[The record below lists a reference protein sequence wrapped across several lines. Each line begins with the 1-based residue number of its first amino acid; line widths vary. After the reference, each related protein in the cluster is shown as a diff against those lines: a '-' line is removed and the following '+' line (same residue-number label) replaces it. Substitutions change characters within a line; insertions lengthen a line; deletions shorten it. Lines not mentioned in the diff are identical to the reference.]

1 MPDMLPGT
9 QNYKQYLRPI
19 NTMSIP
25 AAYLGVILI
34 WSTTPLAIQWS
45 GVGADFMFPLLVRML
60 IGLVACLVLMRVL
73 RISMVRSRAALN
85 AYVAAGTGIFGAM
98 LLVYWGAR
106 YVPSG
111 LIAVLFGL
119 IPLFT
124 GLIGMVINDAE
135 RLTPAK
141 LAGIVLGLAGLVVIF
156 GAGAKIGAQAL
167 PGIAAILCAVA
178 IQAASLVW
186 VKRTGVA
193 LPVLALTT
201 GALTLVV
208 GLLLPLWLVL
218 FGQVPQWSMRAGLST
233 LYLGIFGSVAGF
245 TLYFYVTKHLQAGQ
259 VALITLITP
268 VSALLLGQTL
278 NGERPGAD
286 VWLGTVLILLGLG
299 MHQWRLLVRMAR

>member
-1 MPDMLPGT
+1 
-9 QNYKQYLRPI
+9 
-19 NTMSIP
+19 MSIP

-45 GVGADFMFPLLVRML
+45 GTGTDFIFPLLVRML
-60 IGLVACLVLMRVL
+60 IGLVVCVMLMRGL
-73 RISMVRSRAALN
+73 RVKMVHTRAALN
-85 AYVAAGTGIFGAM
+85 AYVAAGAGIFGAM

-124 GLIGMVINDAE
+124 GLIGVWMSGAE

-141 LAGIVLGLAGLVVIF
+141 LAGIALGLAGLIVIF
-156 GAGAKIGAQAL
+156 GAGAKISAQAL
-167 PGIAAILCAVA
+167 PAIAAILAAVA
-178 IQAASLVW
+178 IQATSLVW
-186 VKRTGVA
+186 VKRTGATV
-193 LPVLALTT
+193 PVLALTT

-208 GLLLPLWLVL
+208 GLLLPLWLML
-218 FGQVPQWSMRAGLST
+218 FGHVPQWSMRAGLSM

-245 TLYFYVTKHLQAGQ
+245 SLYFYVTKYLQAGQ

-268 VSALLLGQTL
+268 VSALLLGQML
-278 NGERPGAD
+278 NGERPGLD
-286 VWLGTVLILLGLG
+286 VWLGTALILLGLG
-299 MHQWRLLVRMAR
+299 AHQWRLFVRMAR

>member
-1 MPDMLPGT
+1 
-9 QNYKQYLRPI
+9 
-19 NTMSIP
+19 MSIP

-45 GVGADFMFPLLVRML
+45 GGGADFMFPLLVRMV
-60 IGLVACLVLMRVL
+60 IGLVVCTVLVHTL
-73 RISMVRSRAALN
+73 RIPMPRSRAALN
-85 AYVAAGTGIFGAM
+85 AYVAAGSGIFGAM

-124 GLIGMVINDAE
+124 GLIGMWVTDAE

-141 LAGIVLGLAGLVVIF
+141 LAGIVLGLAGLIVIF

-186 VKRTGVA
+186 VKRTGA
-193 LPVLALTT
+193 AIPALALTT

-208 GLLLPLWLVL
+208 GLLLPLWWVL
-218 FGQVPQWSMRAGLST
+218 FGQVPQWSVRAGLST
-233 LYLGIFGSVAGF
+233 LYLGIFGSVVGF

-268 VSALLLGQTL
+268 VSALLLGQWL
-278 NGERPGAD
+278 NGEQPGFD
-286 VWLGTVLILLGLG
+286 IWLGTALILLGLG
-299 MHQWRLLVRMAR
+299 VHQWRLLVPART

>member
-1 MPDMLPGT
+1 
-9 QNYKQYLRPI
+9 
-19 NTMSIP
+19 MSIP

-45 GVGADFMFPLLVRML
+45 GGGADFMFPLLVRMV
-60 IGLVACLVLMRVL
+60 IGLVVCTVLVHAL
-73 RISMVRSRAALN
+73 RIPMPRSRAAFN
-85 AYVAAGTGIFGAM
+85 AYVAAGSGIFGAM

-124 GLIGMVINDAE
+124 GLIGMWMTDAE

-141 LAGIVLGLAGLVVIF
+141 LAGIVLGLAGLIVIF

-186 VKRTGVA
+186 VKRTGA
-193 LPVLALTT
+193 AIPALALTT

-208 GLLLPLWLVL
+208 GLLLPLWWVL
-218 FGQVPQWSMRAGLST
+218 FGQVPQWSVRAGLST
-233 LYLGIFGSVAGF
+233 LYLGIFGSVVGF

-268 VSALLLGQTL
+268 VSALLLGQWL
-278 NGERPGAD
+278 NGEQPGFD
-286 VWLGTVLILLGLG
+286 IWLGTALILLGLG
-299 MHQWRLLVRMAR
+299 VHQWRLLVPART

>member
-1 MPDMLPGT
+1 
-9 QNYKQYLRPI
+9 
-19 NTMSIP
+19 MSVP

-60 IGLVACLVLMRVL
+60 IGLVVCLILMRVL
-73 RISMVRSRAALN
+73 RIRMVRSRAALN
-85 AYVAAGTGIFGAM
+85 AYVAAGSGIFGAM
-98 LLVYWGAR
+98 LLVYWAAR

-124 GLIGMVINDAE
+124 GLIGVWMSDAE

-141 LAGIVLGLAGLVVIF
+141 LAGIVLGLAGLIVIF
-156 GAGAKIGAQAL
+156 GAGAKISAQAL

-186 VKRTGVA
+186 IKRTGVA
-193 LPVLALTT
+193 IPVLALTT
-201 GALTLVV
+201 GALVLVV
-208 GLLLPLWLVL
+208 GLLVPLWLAL
-218 FGQVPQWSMRAGLST
+218 FGHVPQWSMRAGLST
-233 LYLGIFGSVAGF
+233 LYLGVFGSVAGF

-268 VSALLLGQTL
+268 VSALLLGQVL
-278 NGERPGAD
+278 NGEHPGVD

-299 MHQWRLLVRMAR
+299 MHQWRLLARMAR

>member
-1 MPDMLPGT
+1 
-9 QNYKQYLRPI
+9 
-19 NTMSIP
+19 MSVP

-60 IGLVACLVLMRVL
+60 IGLVVCLILMRVL
-73 RISMVRSRAALN
+73 RITMVRSRAALN
-85 AYVAAGTGIFGAM
+85 AYVAAGSGIFGAM
-98 LLVYWGAR
+98 LLVYWAAR

-124 GLIGMVINDAE
+124 GLIGVWMSDAE

-141 LAGIVLGLAGLVVIF
+141 LAGIVLGLAGLIVIF
-156 GAGAKIGAQAL
+156 GAGAKISAQAL
-167 PGIAAILCAVA
+167 PAIAAVLCAVA

-186 VKRTGVA
+186 IKRAGA
-193 LPVLALTT
+193 AIPVLALTT
-201 GALTLVV
+201 GALVLVV
-208 GLLLPLWLVL
+208 GLLLPLWLAL
-218 FGQVPQWSMRAGLST
+218 FGHVPQWSMRAGLST
-233 LYLGIFGSVAGF
+233 LYLGVFGSVAGF

-268 VSALLLGQTL
+268 VSALLLGQAL
-278 NGERPGAD
+278 NGEHPGVD

-299 MHQWRLLVRMAR
+299 MHQWRLLARLAR

>member
-1 MPDMLPGT
+1 
-9 QNYKQYLRPI
+9 
-19 NTMSIP
+19 MSIP

-60 IGLVACLVLMRVL
+60 IGLGACLVLMRML
-73 RISMVRSRAALN
+73 RINMVRSRAALN
-85 AYVAAGTGIFGAM
+85 TYVAAGSGIFGAM

-124 GLIGMVINDAE
+124 GLIGLVINDTE

-141 LAGIVLGLAGLVVIF
+141 LAGIVLGLAGLIVIF
-156 GAGAKIGAQAL
+156 GAGAKTGTQAL

-208 GLLLPLWLVL
+208 GLLLPLWLIL
-218 FGQVPQWSMRAGLST
+218 FGHIPQWSMRAALST

-278 NGERPGAD
+278 NGERPGVD

-299 MHQWRLLVRMAR
+299 IHQGRLWVRKAR

>member
-1 MPDMLPGT
+1 
-9 QNYKQYLRPI
+9 
-19 NTMSIP
+19 MSIP

-45 GVGADFMFPLLVRML
+45 GGGADFLFPLLVRMV
-60 IGLVACLVLMRVL
+60 IGLVVCTVLVHTL
-73 RISMVRSRAALN
+73 RIPMPRSRAALN
-85 AYVAAGTGIFGAM
+85 AYVAAGSGIFGAM

-124 GLIGMVINDAE
+124 GLIGVWMTDVE

-141 LAGIVLGLAGLVVIF
+141 LAGTVLGLAGLIVIF
-156 GAGAKIGAQAL
+156 GAGAKISAQAL
-167 PGIAAILCAVA
+167 PGIAAILGAVA

-186 VKRTGVA
+186 VKRTGAAV
-193 LPVLALTT
+193 PVLALTT

-218 FGQVPQWSMRAGLST
+218 FGHVPQWSVRAGLST
-233 LYLGIFGSVAGF
+233 LYLGIFGSVVGF

-268 VSALLLGQTL
+268 VSALLLGQAL
-278 NGERPGAD
+278 NGEHPGFD

-299 MHQWRLLVRMAR
+299 THQWRLLARMAR

>member
-1 MPDMLPGT
+1 
-9 QNYKQYLRPI
+9 
-19 NTMSIP
+19 MSIP

-45 GVGADFMFPLLVRML
+45 GGGADFLFPLLVRMV
-60 IGLVACLVLMRVL
+60 IGLVVCTVLVHTLCIPMP
-73 RISMVRSRAALN
+73 RSRAALN
-85 AYVAAGTGIFGAM
+85 AYVAAGSGIFGAM

-124 GLIGMVINDAE
+124 GLIGIVINDAE

-141 LAGIVLGLAGLVVIF
+141 LAGTVLGLAGLIVIF

-178 IQAASLVW
+178 IQAGSLVW

-208 GLLLPLWLVL
+208 GLLLPLWLIL
-218 FGQVPQWSMRAGLST
+218 FGHVPQWSVRAGLST
-233 LYLGIFGSVAGF
+233 LYLGIFGSVVGF

-268 VSALLLGQTL
+268 VSALLLGQAL
-278 NGERPGAD
+278 NGEHPGFD
-286 VWLGTVLILLGLG
+286 VWLGTALILLGLG
-299 MHQWRLLVRMAR
+299 THQWRLLARMAR

>member
-1 MPDMLPGT
+1 
-9 QNYKQYLRPI
+9 
-19 NTMSIP
+19 
-25 AAYLGVILI
+25 
-34 WSTTPLAIQWS
+34 
-45 GVGADFMFPLLVRML
+45 
-60 IGLVACLVLMRVL
+60 
-73 RISMVRSRAALN
+73 
-85 AYVAAGTGIFGAM
+85 
-98 LLVYWGAR
+98 
-106 YVPSG
+106 
-111 LIAVLFGL
+111 LFGL

-124 GLIGMVINDAE
+124 GLIGLVINDTE

-141 LAGIVLGLAGLVVIF
+141 LGGIVLGLAGLIVIF
-156 GAGAKIGAQAL
+156 GAGAKTGAQAL

-178 IQAASLVW
+178 IQAGSLVW

-208 GLLLPLWLVL
+208 GLLLPLWLML
-218 FGQVPQWSMRAGLST
+218 FGHVPQWSMRAGLST

-268 VSALLLGQTL
+268 VSALLLGQAL
-278 NGERPGAD
+278 NGEHPGVD

>member
-1 MPDMLPGT
+1 
-9 QNYKQYLRPI
+9 
-19 NTMSIP
+19 MSIP

-45 GVGADFMFPLLVRML
+45 GTGTDFIFPLLVRML
-60 IGLVACLVLMRVL
+60 IGLVVCVMLMRGL
-73 RISMVRSRAALN
+73 RVKMVHTRAALN
-85 AYVAAGTGIFGAM
+85 AYVAAGAGIFGAM

-124 GLIGMVINDAE
+124 GLIGVWMSGAE

-141 LAGIVLGLAGLVVIF
+141 LAGIALGLAGLIVIF
-156 GAGAKIGAQAL
+156 GAGAKISAQAL
-167 PGIAAILCAVA
+167 PAIAAILAAVA
-178 IQAASLVW
+178 IQATSLVW
-186 VKRTGVA
+186 VKRTGATV
-193 LPVLALTT
+193 PVLALTT

-208 GLLLPLWLVL
+208 GLLLPLWLML
-218 FGQVPQWSMRAGLST
+218 FGHVPQWSMRAGLSM

-245 TLYFYVTKHLQAGQ
+245 SLYFYVTKHLQAGQ

-278 NGERPGAD
+278 NGERPGLD
-286 VWLGTVLILLGLG
+286 VWLGTALILLGLG
-299 MHQWRLLVRMAR
+299 AHQWRLFVRMAR

>member
-1 MPDMLPGT
+1 
-9 QNYKQYLRPI
+9 
-19 NTMSIP
+19 MSIP

-45 GVGADFMFPLLVRML
+45 GGGADFLFPLLVRMV
-60 IGLVACLVLMRVL
+60 IGLVVCTVLVHTLCIPMP
-73 RISMVRSRAALN
+73 RSRAALN
-85 AYVAAGTGIFGAM
+85 AYVAAGSGIFGAM

-124 GLIGMVINDAE
+124 GLIGVWMTDAE

-141 LAGIVLGLAGLVVIF
+141 LAGTVLGLAGLIVIF

-178 IQAASLVW
+178 IQAGSLVW

-208 GLLLPLWLVL
+208 GLLLPLWLIL
-218 FGQVPQWSMRAGLST
+218 FGHVPQWSVRAGLST
-233 LYLGIFGSVAGF
+233 LYLGIFGSVVGF

-268 VSALLLGQTL
+268 VSALLLGQAL
-278 NGERPGAD
+278 NGEHPGFD
-286 VWLGTVLILLGLG
+286 VWLGTALILLGLG
-299 MHQWRLLVRMAR
+299 THQWRLLARMAR

>member
-1 MPDMLPGT
+1 
-9 QNYKQYLRPI
+9 
-19 NTMSIP
+19 MSIP

-45 GVGADFMFPLLVRML
+45 GGGADFLFPLLVRMV
-60 IGLVACLVLMRVL
+60 IGLVVCTVLVHTL
-73 RISMVRSRAALN
+73 RIPMPRSRAALN
-85 AYVAAGTGIFGAM
+85 AYVAAGSGIFGAM

-124 GLIGMVINDAE
+124 GLIGIVINDAE

-141 LAGIVLGLAGLVVIF
+141 LAGTVLGLAGLIVIF
-156 GAGAKIGAQAL
+156 GAGAKISAQAL
-167 PGIAAILCAVA
+167 PGIAAILGAVA

-186 VKRTGVA
+186 VKRTGAAV
-193 LPVLALTT
+193 PVLALTT

-208 GLLLPLWLVL
+208 GLLLPLWLIL
-218 FGQVPQWSMRAGLST
+218 FGHMPQWSVRARLST
-233 LYLGIFGSVAGF
+233 LYLGIFGSVVGF

-268 VSALLLGQTL
+268 VSALLLGQWL
-278 NGERPGAD
+278 NGEQPGFD
-286 VWLGTVLILLGLG
+286 IWLGTALILLGLG
-299 MHQWRLLVRMAR
+299 VHQWRLLVPTRT

>member
-1 MPDMLPGT
+1 
-9 QNYKQYLRPI
+9 
-19 NTMSIP
+19 MSIP

-45 GVGADFMFPLLVRML
+45 EVGADFVFPVLVRMA
-60 IGLVACLVLMRVL
+60 IGLVACTILVRAL
-73 RISMVRSRAALN
+73 RIPMPRSHAALN
-85 AYVAAGTGIFGAM
+85 AYVAAGSGIFGAM

-124 GLIGMVINDAE
+124 GLIGVWLADAE

-141 LAGIVLGLAGLVVIF
+141 LAGIVLGLAGLIVIF
-156 GAGAKIGAQAL
+156 GAGAKISTQAL
-167 PGIAAILCAVA
+167 PGIAAILGAVA

-186 VKRTGVA
+186 VKRTGAAV
-193 LPVLALTT
+193 PVLALTT
-201 GALTLVV
+201 GALTFVV
-208 GLLLPLWLVL
+208 GLLLPLWWAL
-218 FGQVPQWSMRAGLST
+218 FGHVPQWSVRAGLST
-233 LYLGIFGSVAGF
+233 LYLGIFGSVVGF

-268 VSALLLGQTL
+268 VSALLLGQWL
-278 NGERPGAD
+278 NGEQPGLD
-286 VWLGTVLILLGLG
+286 IWLGTALILVGLG
-299 MHQWRLLVRMAR
+299 VHQWRLLVSARP

>member
-1 MPDMLPGT
+1 MP
-9 QNYKQYLRPI
+9 
-19 NTMSIP
+19 IP

-45 GVGADFMFPLLVRML
+45 GAGADFMFPLLVRMA
-60 IGLVACLVLMRVL
+60 IGLAACAVLMRAL
-73 RISMVRSRAALN
+73 RITMVRSRAALH
-85 AYVAAGTGIFGAM
+85 AYVAAGSGIFGSM

-106 YVPSG
+106 FVPSG

-124 GLIGMVINDAE
+124 GLIGVWLADAE

-141 LAGIVLGLAGLVVIF
+141 LAGIALGLAGLLVIF
-156 GAGAKIGAQAL
+156 GSGAKTGAQAL
-167 PGIAAILCAVA
+167 PAIAAILGAVA
-178 IQAASLVW
+178 VQAASLVW
-186 VKRTGVA
+186 VKRTGA
-193 LPVLALTT
+193 AIPVLALTT

-218 FGQVPQWSMRAGLST
+218 FGHLPQWSVRAGLST
-233 LYLGIFGSVAGF
+233 LYLGIFGSVVGF

-268 VSALLLGQTL
+268 VSALLLGQWL
-278 NGERPGAD
+278 NGEQAGLD
-286 VWLGTVLILLGLG
+286 IWLGTALILLGLG
-299 MHQWRLLVRMAR
+299 VHQWHLLALARMAR

>member
-1 MPDMLPGT
+1 
-9 QNYKQYLRPI
+9 
-19 NTMSIP
+19 MSIP

>member
-1 MPDMLPGT
+1 
-9 QNYKQYLRPI
+9 
-19 NTMSIP
+19 MSIP

-45 GVGADFMFPLLVRML
+45 GVGADFMFPLLVRMV
-60 IGLVACLVLMRVL
+60 IGLVVCTVLVHTL
-73 RISMVRSRAALN
+73 RIPMPRSRAALN
-85 AYVAAGTGIFGAM
+85 AYVAAGSGIFGAM

-124 GLIGMVINDAE
+124 GLIGIVINDAE

-141 LAGIVLGLAGLVVIF
+141 LAGTVLGLAGLIVIF
-156 GAGAKIGAQAL
+156 GAGAKISAQAL
-167 PGIAAILCAVA
+167 PGIAAILGAVA

-208 GLLLPLWLVL
+208 GLLLRAVADTVRTCAAVERARRAVHTLSGDFWL
-218 FGQVPQWSMRAGLST
+218 GG
-233 LYLGIFGSVAGF
+233 GI
-245 TLYFYVTKHLQAGQ
+245 H
-259 VALITLITP
+259 P
-268 VSALLLGQTL
+268 VFLRHQTFASRPGRTDYADYA
-278 NGERPGAD
+278 GERAAAWAGA
-286 VWLGTVLILLGLG
+286 
-299 MHQWRLLVRMAR
+299 QWRTPRF

>member
-1 MPDMLPGT
+1 
-9 QNYKQYLRPI
+9 
-19 NTMSIP
+19 MSVP

-60 IGLVACLVLMRVL
+60 IGLVVCLILMRVL
-73 RISMVRSRAALN
+73 RIRMVRSRAALN
-85 AYVAAGTGIFGAM
+85 AYVAAGSGIFGAM
-98 LLVYWGAR
+98 LLVYWAAR

-124 GLIGMVINDAE
+124 GLIGVWVSDAE

-141 LAGIVLGLAGLVVIF
+141 LAGIALGLAGLIVIF
-156 GAGAKIGAQAL
+156 GAGAKISAQAL

-186 VKRTGVA
+186 IKRTGVA

-201 GALTLVV
+201 GALVLVV
-208 GLLLPLWLVL
+208 GLLLPLWLAL
-218 FGQVPQWSMRAGLST
+218 FGHVPQWSMRAGLST
-233 LYLGIFGSVAGF
+233 LYLGVFGSVAGF

-268 VSALLLGQTL
+268 VSALLLGRAL
-278 NGERPGAD
+278 NGEHPGVD

-299 MHQWRLLVRMAR
+299 MHQWRLLAHMAR